1 MHALPPEVAR
11 QASRLFW
18 DVELAAIDPVQHE
31 DFIIARVLGEGD
43 WGAVQALRREIG
55 DEGLTAF
62 CRRAGHRLDKRT
74 QRFFE
79 VVLGLEPGTCKKT
92 SWRSASESLFQ
103 P

>member
-1 MHALPPEVAR
+1 VQRLPEEVIS
-11 QASRLFW
+11 QAPRIFW
-18 DVELAAIDPVQHE
+18 DVDIASIDPIEHE
-31 DFIIARVLGEGD
+31 DFIIARVLEEGD
-43 WGAVQALRREIG
+43 WNSVRALRREIG
-55 DEGLTAF
+55 DDGIRAF

-79 VVLGLEPGTCKKT
+79 TVLGLEPGTCRKT